1 MPVHKLKT
9 IIPPYLVHV
18 LKNNT
23 VSSECKH
30 AYLSDYVIFMYTGA
44 ILRNHL
50 NNITFFFCKML
61 TLTLAKFLAVSN

>member
-9 IIPPYLVHV
+9 IIPPYLVYV

-23 VSSECKH
+23 VSSEFKH
-30 AYLSDYVIFMYTGA
+30 AYLSDYVIFKYTGA

>member
-9 IIPPYLVHV
+9 IVPPYLVHV

-23 VSSECKH
+23 VFSECERT
-30 AYLSDYVIFMYTGA
+30 YLSDYVIFMYTGA

-50 NNITFFFCKML
+50 NNVTFFFCKML

>member
-9 IIPPYLVHV
+9 IVPPYLVHV

-23 VSSECKH
+23 VFSECERT
-30 AYLSDYVIFMYTGA
+30 YLSHYVIFMYTGA

-50 NNITFFFCKML
+50 NKVTFFFVKC
-61 TLTLAKFLAVSN
+61 

>member
-9 IIPPYLVHV
+9 IVPPYLVHV

-50 NNITFFFCKML
+50 DNITFFL
-61 TLTLAKFLAVSN
+61 